1 MTYIGKG
8 EERVKKDNSNSI
20 PTFSEEQYKY
30 LAQSFPAMVI
40 QHTHTLSEVM
50 LGAGEQRVLEL
61 VRKNIGYTAIRSL
74 RDER

>member
-1 MTYIGKG
+1 M
-8 EERVKKDNSNSI
+8 KKSNSNPI
-20 PTFSEEQYKY
+20 PTFTEEQYRY
-30 LAQSFPAMVI
+30 LCSSFPVMVI

-61 VRKNIGYTAIRSL
+61 VQKNIGYTKPRSL